1 MTNDKGISVEKN
13 LQETIASNIKALHK
27 KRGCKT
33 AGGRRIHRRVRKNPL
48 FNRKQHDNSVDNE
61 VDDGVDDVSGS
72 DNKRPI
78 PKVTGL
84 AQLKNLEKQVQDLQ
98 KDMSSMIDKSTE
110 ELSKEDSEE
119 YSEECGE
126 DSSEECDK

>member
-13 LQETIASNIKALHK
+13 LQETIALNIKALHK

-33 AGGRRIHRRVRKNPL
+33 AGGRRMHRRARKNPL
-48 FNRKQHDNSVDNE
+48 FNRKHHDNG
-61 VDDGVDDVSGS
+61 VDDGVGDVSGS
-72 DNKRPI
+72 DNKRPM

-98 KDMSSMIDKSTE
+98 KDMTSMVDKSTE
-110 ELSKEDSEE
+110 ELSEEDSEE
-119 YSEECGE
+119 FSQECSE